1 MSYRGYL
8 HFFTHDI
15 NDKVLDKKDFEKLLD
30 KYIAGEASLEE
41 EQQLLNF
48 YGSFQKKP
56 KTLEATDELGEN
68 IFGKIQE
75 NISAVEENQYN
86 PSFYY
91 LKSISIAALILL
103 FISTGLYFYS
113 NREIS
118 EPEQFT
124 EIDVRNDILPGY
136 NKAILTLADGSK
148 ISLDDAANGLLASQG
163 NIAITK
169 TENGQIVYEK
179 NNVDKSKFI
188 SHRSAINTIQTPKG
202 GKYQIRLPDGSKVWL
217 NSAST
222 LIYPTTFAGNERKV
236 QLKGEAY
243 FEIAPNKNVPFR
255 VESDNQIVEVL
266 GTHFNI
272 NSYDDE
278 DYVKTTLLEGSVK
291 VILSSN
297 PNEIS
302 KTKLLKPGEQSLTKS
317 SQSGIRIE
325 NADTEK
331 AVAWKNGY
339 FKFRNT
345 PIKEIMREIERWYDV
360 ELVYEGKI
368 PSDEFTGFIS
378 NDVKI
383 SAVLKIME
391 ESGGVKFS
399 VKGKKL
405 KVKSM
410 P

>member
-1 MSYRGYL
+1 
-8 HFFTHDI
+8 
-15 NDKVLDKKDFEKLLD
+15 LDKKDFEKLLD

-41 EQQLLNF
+41 EQRLLNF

-56 KTLEATDELGEN
+56 KTVKATDELGEN

-75 NISAVEENQYN
+75 NISAVDEDRYN

-91 LKSISIAALILL
+91 LKSISIAAIILL

-113 NREIS
+113 NRMIS

-360 ELVYEGKI
+360 ELIYEGKI

-383 SAVLKIME
+383 SAVFKIME

>member
-1 MSYRGYL
+1 
-8 HFFTHDI
+8 
-15 NDKVLDKKDFEKLLD
+15 LDKKDFQKLLD

-41 EQQLLNF
+41 EQRLLNF
-48 YGSFQKKP
+48 YGSFQKQP
-56 KTLEATDELGEN
+56 QFDQDIDQIGDN
-68 IFGKIQE
+68 IFDRIQE
-75 NISAVEENQYN
+75 TINPVEDDQY
-86 PSFYY
+86 SYRFYY
-91 LKSISIAALILL
+91 LKSISIAAMILL
-103 FISTGLYFYS
+103 AITTGIYFYS
-113 NREIS
+113 NREIA
-118 EPEQFT
+118 EPEHFA
-124 EIDVRNDILPGY
+124 EIDVRNDIAPGY

-169 TENGQIVYEK
+169 TENGQIVYE
-179 NNVDKSKFI
+179 NNNIDRTKFMAN
-188 SHRSAINTIQTPKG
+188 RSVTNTIQTPKG
-202 GKYQIRLPDGSKVWL
+202 GKYQVRLPDGSKVWL

-222 LIYPTTFAGNERKV
+222 LSYPTTFAGNERKV

-243 FEIAPNKNVPFR
+243 FEISPNKNIPFR
-255 VESDNQIVEVL
+255 VQSGNQIVEVL

-291 VILSSN
+291 VILNSKPNVISN
-297 PNEIS
+297 
-302 KTKLLKPGEQSLTKS
+302 TRLLKPGEQSLTKS
-317 SQSGIRIE
+317 SRSDIRIE

-331 AVAWKNGY
+331 AIAWKNGY

-360 ELVYEGKI
+360 ELVYEGKM
-368 PSDEFTGFIS
+368 PTDEFTGFIS

-391 ESGGVKFS
+391 ESGGVKFT

>member
-1 MSYRGYL
+1 
-8 HFFTHDI
+8 
-15 NDKVLDKKDFEKLLD
+15 LDKKDFEKLLD

-41 EQQLLNF
+41 EQRLLNF

-56 KTLEATDELGEN
+56 KTVKATDELGEN

-75 NISAVEENQYN
+75 NISAVDEDRYN

-91 LKSISIAALILL
+91 LKSISIAAIILL

-113 NREIS
+113 NRMIS

-169 TENGQIVYEK
+169 TDNGQIVYEK

-360 ELVYEGKI
+360 ELIYEGKI

>member
-1 MSYRGYL
+1 
-8 HFFTHDI
+8 
-15 NDKVLDKKDFEKLLD
+15 LDKKDFEKLLD

-41 EQQLLNF
+41 EQRLLNF

-56 KTLEATDELGEN
+56 KTVKATDELGEN

-75 NISAVEENQYN
+75 NISAVDEDRYN

-91 LKSISIAALILL
+91 LKSISIAAIILL

-113 NREIS
+113 NRMIS

-360 ELVYEGKI
+360 ELIYEGKI

>member
-1 MSYRGYL
+1 M
-8 HFFTHDI
+8 
-15 NDKVLDKKDFEKLLD
+15 DKKDFQKLLD
-30 KYIAGEASLEE
+30 KYIAGEASMEE
-41 EQQLLNF
+41 EQRLLNF
-48 YGSFQKKP
+48 YGSFQKP
-56 KTLEATDELGEN
+56 SESDQELDQIGDN
-68 IFGKIQE
+68 IFERIQE
-75 NISAVEENQYN
+75 TIHPVEEEQHSYR
-86 PSFYY
+86 FYY
-91 LKSISIAALILL
+91 LKSISIAAMILL
-103 FISTGLYFYS
+103 AITTGIYFYS
-113 NREIS
+113 NRDLA
-118 EPEQFT
+118 EPEHFA
-124 EIDVRNDILPGY
+124 EIDVRNDIAPGY
-136 NKAILTLADGSK
+136 NKAILTLSDGSK

-169 TENGQIVYEK
+169 TENGQIVYE
-179 NNVDKSKFI
+179 NNNIDRTKFMAN
-188 SHRSAINTIQTPKG
+188 RSVTNTIQTPKG
-202 GKYQIRLPDGSKVWL
+202 GKYQVRLPDGSKVWL

-222 LIYPTTFAGNERKV
+222 LSYPTTFAGNERKV

-243 FEIAPNKNVPFR
+243 FEISPNKNIPFR
-255 VESDNQIVEVL
+255 VQSGNQIVEVL

-291 VILSSN
+291 VILNSKPNVISN
-297 PNEIS
+297 
-302 KTKLLKPGEQSLTKS
+302 TRLLKPGEQSLTKFS
-317 SQSGIRIE
+317 RSDIRIE

-345 PIKEIMREIERWYDV
+345 PIREIMREIERWYDV
-360 ELVYEGKI
+360 ELVYEGKM
-368 PSDEFTGFIS
+368 PTDEFTGFIS

-391 ESGGVKFS
+391 ESGGVKFT

>member
-1 MSYRGYL
+1 L
-8 HFFTHDI
+8 
-15 NDKVLDKKDFEKLLD
+15 NKEDFYKLLD

-41 EQQLLNF
+41 EQRLLNF
-48 YGSFQKKP
+48 YGSFQDKKE
-56 KTLEATDELGEN
+56 TVDDLEEIGEQ
-68 IFGKIQE
+68 ILERVQE
-75 NISAVEENQYN
+75 NLNPIEENQGTYR
-86 PSFYY
+86 FYY
-91 LKSISIAALILL
+91 LKSISIAASILL
-103 FISTGLYFYS
+103 VIATGLYFYS
-113 NREIS
+113 NRTIK
-118 EPEQFT
+118 EPEYFA
-124 EIDVRNDILPGY
+124 EINVNNDIAPGY

-163 NIAITK
+163 DIAITK
-169 TENGQIVYEK
+169 TENGEIVYEK
-179 NNVDKSKFI
+179 NSSDKSKFLAD
-188 SHRSAINTIQTPKG
+188 RSVINTIQTPKG

-222 LIYPTTFAGNERKV
+222 LSYPTAFSGNERKV

-243 FEIAPNKNVPFR
+243 FEISPNKDIPFR
-255 VESDNQIVEVL
+255 VQSENQIVEVL

-272 NSYDDE
+272 NSYSDE
-278 DYVKTTLLEGSVK
+278 DYVKTTLLEGSVR
-291 VILSSN
+291 VILNSVSSKVSN
-297 PNEIS
+297 
-302 KTKLLKPGEQSLTKS
+302 TKLLKPGEQSLTKS
-317 SQSGIRIE
+317 SQSGIKIM

-331 AVAWKNGY
+331 AIAWKNGY
-339 FKFRNT
+339 FRFRNT
-345 PIKEIMREIERWYDV
+345 PIREIMREIERWYDV

-391 ESGGVKFS
+391 ESGGVKFT

>member
-1 MSYRGYL
+1 M
-8 HFFTHDI
+8 
-15 NDKVLDKKDFEKLLD
+15 DKKDFQKLLD

-41 EQQLLNF
+41 EQRLLNF
-48 YGSFQKKP
+48 YGSFQKQP
-56 KTLEATDELGEN
+56 QFDQDIDQIGDN
-68 IFGKIQE
+68 IFDRIQE
-75 NISAVEENQYN
+75 TINPVEDDQY
-86 PSFYY
+86 SYRFYY
-91 LKSISIAALILL
+91 LKSISIAAMILL
-103 FISTGLYFYS
+103 AITTGIYFYS
-113 NREIS
+113 NREIA
-118 EPEQFT
+118 EPEHFA
-124 EIDVRNDILPGY
+124 EIDVRNDIAPGY

-169 TENGQIVYEK
+169 TENGQIVYE
-179 NNVDKSKFI
+179 NNNIDRTKFMAN
-188 SHRSAINTIQTPKG
+188 RSVTNTIQTPKG
-202 GKYQIRLPDGSKVWL
+202 GKYQVRLPDGSKVWL

-222 LIYPTTFAGNERKV
+222 LSYPTTFAGNERKV

-243 FEIAPNKNVPFR
+243 FEISPNKNIPFR
-255 VESDNQIVEVL
+255 VQSGNQIVEVL

-291 VILSSN
+291 VILNSKPNVISN
-297 PNEIS
+297 
-302 KTKLLKPGEQSLTKS
+302 TRLLKPGEQSLTKS
-317 SQSGIRIE
+317 SRSDIRIE

-331 AVAWKNGY
+331 AIAWKNGY

-360 ELVYEGKI
+360 ELVYEGKM
-368 PSDEFTGFIS
+368 PTDEFTGFIS

-391 ESGGVKFS
+391 ESGGVKFT

>member
-302 KTKLLKPGEQSLTKS
+302 KTQLLKPGEQSLTKS

>member
-1 MSYRGYL
+1 MDQKY
-8 HFFTHDI
+8 
-15 NDKVLDKKDFEKLLD
+15 FEKLLD

-41 EQQLLNF
+41 EQRLLNF

-56 KTLEATDELGEN
+56 KTVEATDQLSEH

-75 NISAVEENQYN
+75 NISSVEADRYN
-86 PSFYY
+86 PNYYY

-113 NREIS
+113 NRVIP
-118 EPEQFT
+118 EPEQFA

-169 TENGQIVYEK
+169 TDNGQIVYEK
-179 NNVDKSKFI
+179 NNVDKSKFM
-188 SHRSAINTIQTPKG
+188 SNRTAINTIQTPKG

-266 GTHFNI
+266 GTNFNI

-391 ESGGVKFS
+391 ESGGVKFT

>member
-1 MSYRGYL
+1 L
-8 HFFTHDI
+8 
-15 NDKVLDKKDFEKLLD
+15 NKKDFEKLLD

-41 EQQLLNF
+41 EQRLLNF
-48 YGSFQKKP
+48 YGSFQKKSEP
-56 KTLEATDELGEN
+56 VEEINDIGEN
-68 IFGKIQE
+68 IFEKIQD
-75 NISAVEENQYN
+75 NILSVEDHSY
-86 PSFYY
+86 SYKSHY
-91 LKSISIAALILL
+91 IKSISIAAVILMV
-103 FISTGLYFYS
+103 ISTGLYFYS
-113 NREIS
+113 NRLIS
-118 EPEQFT
+118 EPESFA
-124 EIDVRNDILPGY
+124 EIDVKNDISPGY
-136 NKAILTLADGSK
+136 NKAILTLSDGSM

-179 NNVDKSKFI
+179 NNVDKSKFM
-188 SHRSAINTIQTPKG
+188 SNRSLINTIQTPKG

-222 LIYPTTFAGNERKV
+222 LSYPTTFSGKERKV

-243 FEIAPNKNVPFR
+243 FEISTNKNVPFR

-266 GTHFNI
+266 GTNFNI

-297 PNEIS
+297 SNEATR
-302 KTKLLKPGEQSLTKS
+302 TKLLKPGEQSLTKS
-317 SQSGIRIE
+317 TQSSIRIE

>member
-1 MSYRGYL
+1 M
-8 HFFTHDI
+8 
-15 NDKVLDKKDFEKLLD
+15 DKKDFEKLLD

-41 EQQLLNF
+41 EQRLLNF

-56 KTLEATDELGEN
+56 KTVKATDELGEN

-75 NISAVEENQYN
+75 NISAVDEDPYN

-91 LKSISIAALILL
+91 LKSISIAAIILL

-113 NREIS
+113 NRMIS

-169 TENGQIVYEK
+169 TDNGQIVYEK

-360 ELVYEGKI
+360 ELIYEGKI

>member
-1 MSYRGYL
+1 
-8 HFFTHDI
+8 
-15 NDKVLDKKDFEKLLD
+15 LDKKDFEKLLD

-41 EQQLLNF
+41 EQRLLNF
-48 YGSFQKKP
+48 YGSFQKKSNSV
-56 KTLEATDELGEN
+56 EAKDELGEN
-68 IFGKIQE
+68 IFGKIRE
-75 NISAVEENQYN
+75 NISSIEADRYN
-86 PSFYY
+86 PNYYY

-113 NREIS
+113 NRVIS
-118 EPEQFT
+118 EPEQFA

-188 SHRSAINTIQTPKG
+188 AHRSAINTIQTPKG

-222 LIYPTTFAGNERKV
+222 LSYPTTFAGNERKV

-243 FEIAPNKNVPFR
+243 FEISPNKNVPFR

-291 VILSSN
+291 VILNSN

-317 SQSGIRIE
+317 NQSGIRIE

-331 AVAWKNGY
+331 AIAWKNGY

>member
-1 MSYRGYL
+1 M
-8 HFFTHDI
+8 
-15 NDKVLDKKDFEKLLD
+15 DKKDFQKLLD

-41 EQQLLNF
+41 EQRLLNF
-48 YGSFQKKP
+48 YGSFQKQP
-56 KTLEATDELGEN
+56 ESDLEIDQIGDN
-68 IFGKIQE
+68 IFERIRE
-75 NISAVEENQYN
+75 TIHPVEEDQY
-86 PSFYY
+86 SYRFYY
-91 LKSISIAALILL
+91 LKSISIAAMILL
-103 FISTGLYFYS
+103 VITTGIYFYS
-113 NREIS
+113 NRQIA
-118 EPEQFT
+118 EPEHFA
-124 EIDVRNDILPGY
+124 EIDVRNDIAPGY

-179 NNVDKSKFI
+179 NIVDRSKLI
-188 SHRSAINTIQTPKG
+188 SNRSVINTIQTPKG
-202 GKYQIRLPDGSKVWL
+202 GKYQVRLPDGSKVWL

-222 LIYPTTFAGNERKV
+222 LSYPTTFAGNERKV

-243 FEIAPNKNVPFR
+243 FEISPNKNIPFR
-255 VESDNQIVEVL
+255 VQSGNQIVEVL

-291 VILSSN
+291 VILNSK

-302 KTKLLKPGEQSLTKS
+302 NTKLLKPGEQSLTKS
-317 SQSGIRIE
+317 THSGIRIE

-345 PIKEIMREIERWYDV
+345 PIREIMREIERWYDV

-368 PSDEFTGFIS
+368 PKDEFTGFIS

-391 ESGGVKFS
+391 ESGGVKFT

>member
-1 MSYRGYL
+1 M
-8 HFFTHDI
+8 
-15 NDKVLDKKDFEKLLD
+15 DKKDFQKLLD

-41 EQQLLNF
+41 EQRLLNF
-48 YGSFQKKP
+48 YGSFQKQP
-56 KTLEATDELGEN
+56 ESDLEIDQIGDN
-68 IFGKIQE
+68 IFERIQE
-75 NISAVEENQYN
+75 TINPVEDDQY
-86 PSFYY
+86 SYRFYY
-91 LKSISIAALILL
+91 LKSISIAAMILL
-103 FISTGLYFYS
+103 TITTGIYFYS
-113 NREIS
+113 NRELA
-118 EPEQFT
+118 EPEHFA
-124 EIDVRNDILPGY
+124 EIDVRNDIAPGY

-179 NNVDKSKFI
+179 NNVDRSKLI
-188 SHRSAINTIQTPKG
+188 SNRSVINTIQTPKG

-222 LIYPTTFAGNERKV
+222 LSYPTTFTGNERKV

-243 FEIAPNKNVPFR
+243 FEISPNKKIPFR
-255 VESDNQIVEVL
+255 VQSDNQIVEVL

-291 VILSSN
+291 VILNTKPNVISN
-297 PNEIS
+297 
-302 KTKLLKPGEQSLTKS
+302 TRLLKPGEQSLTKS
-317 SQSGIRIE
+317 SRSDIRIE

-345 PIKEIMREIERWYDV
+345 PIREIMREIERWYDV
-360 ELVYEGKI
+360 ELVYEGKM
-368 PSDEFTGFIS
+368 PTDEFTGFIS

-391 ESGGVKFS
+391 ESGGVKFT